1 MAQMEIV
8 RAVPVDEAALSVE
21 ELARACAVEPDWVV
35 QRVRTGV
42 LGPGAAAQLEWRF
55 TSADLARAR
64 RLAEVERAFE
74 ADPDLAALVVDLADE
89 VRRLRARLRVS
100 GLG

>member
-1 MAQMEIV
+1 MAQIEVV
-8 RAVPVDEAALSVE
+8 RAVPIEEAALSVE

-42 LGPGAAAQLEWRF
+42 LEPGAAAQVEWRF
-55 TSADLARAR
+55 TSAELGRAR

>member
-1 MAQMEIV
+1 
-8 RAVPVDEAALSVE
+8 
-21 ELARACAVEPDWVV
+21 
-35 QRVRTGV
+35 
-42 LGPGAAAQLEWRF
+42 
-55 TSADLARAR
+55 
-64 RLAEVERAFE
+64 RAFE